1 MIPRSTPEER
11 RVARW
16 VFGVLFTL
24 AGLGLAGVVWTRSR
38 QCAASCSAQ
47 GFRAS
52 DLQLRGG
59 GRFEMGLDCVCS
71 DPLPKPE

>member
-1 MIPRSTPEER
+1 MIPPSTPEER
-11 RVARW
+11 RVAVW

-24 AGLGLAGVVWTRSR
+24 AALGLAGVAWTRSR
-38 QCAASCSAQ
+38 QCAARCAAQ

-71 DPLPKPE
+71 DPSTKPE